1 MNSKTRPRL
10 LVDTD
15 VLSFALRGDTSL
27 NSRLLQHSESWAI
40 SSITAVELGRYA
52 RVAKSE
58 RIRHLTLGLLSD
70 VWVVDF
76 DHPAADE
83 AARLLASDELKRTPI
98 GFADTLIAAHALS
111 LEVPLIS
118 NNHKHFSRVP
128 GLRVQNWLQ

>member
-1 MNSKTRPRL
+1 MNSRTNPRL

-15 VLSFALRGDTSL
+15 VLSLALRGETRL
-27 NSRLLQHSESWAI
+27 NSMLLQHSENWAI

-58 RIRHLTLGLLSD
+58 RIRQLTLGLLSD

-76 DHPAADE
+76 DNTAADE

-98 GFADTLIAAHALS
+98 GFADTLIAAHALT
-111 LEVPLIS
+111 LEAPLVT

>member
-1 MNSKTRPRL
+1 LNSRTNPRL

-15 VLSFALRGDTSL
+15 VLSLALRGETRL
-27 NSRLLQHSESWAI
+27 NSMLLQHSENWAI

-58 RIRHLTLGLLSD
+58 RIRQLTLGLLSD

-76 DHPAADE
+76 DNTAADE

-98 GFADTLIAAHALS
+98 GFADTLIAAHALT
-111 LEVPLIS
+111 LEAPLVT